1 MSPVLADCVAK
12 VTEQVLW
19 NWNLKQS
26 NRGAFTF
33 ESTFPVRAIAAVF
46 AASAASSGSDHRGK
60 RPVICKLKKRRV
72 LIDPARL
79 PGSQRLPKRPND
91 ANLSLQSSDHLSFS

>member
-1 MSPVLADCVAK
+1 LLRCMSPVLADCVAK

-33 ESTFPVRAIAAVF
+33 ESTAVF
-46 AASAASSGSDHRGK
+46 AVLLTVSAYAGSGVPPLIG
-60 RPVICKLKKRRV
+60 RRHN
-72 LIDPARL
+72 LPAATK
-79 PGSQRLPKRPND
+79 PIV
-91 ANLSLQSSDHLSFS
+91 A

>member
-46 AASAASSGSDHRGK
+46 AVLLTVSAYAGSGVPPLIGGGYAPLDCAATVFPALALASNRQIPAGSS
-60 RPVICKLKKRRV
+60 LETA
-72 LIDPARL
+72 LL
-79 PGSQRLPKRPND
+79 
-91 ANLSLQSSDHLSFS
+91 